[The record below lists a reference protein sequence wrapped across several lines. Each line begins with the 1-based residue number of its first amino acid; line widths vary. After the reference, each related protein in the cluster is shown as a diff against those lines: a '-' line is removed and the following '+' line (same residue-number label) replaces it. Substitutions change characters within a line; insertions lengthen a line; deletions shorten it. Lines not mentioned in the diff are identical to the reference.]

1 MLEAFVP
8 RYDYKC
14 QECGETFELRQGFDA
29 DPVADCPVCGS
40 RSNRLIHSVPV
51 VFKGSGFYVN
61 DYGKGS
67 GNGARSK
74 SESDK
79 KEKDSDSGKEK
90 KSESDSKAKS
100 ESSKESA
107 PAGKKD

>member
-1 MLEAFVP
+1 MP

-40 RSNRLIHSVPV
+40 PSHRLIHSVPV

-61 DYGKGS
+61 DYGR
-67 GNGARSK
+67 GNGARPSSDSAEK
-74 SESDK
+74 KAEKESK
-79 KEKDSDSGKEK
+79 KERKAESS
-90 KSESDSKAKS
+90 SEAKS
-100 ESSKESA
+100 ESSKEKA
-107 PAGKKD
+107 PASKKD